1 MITSLRNASEDA
13 SDAKVADV
21 KALFDTHVND
31 GKVVLVVEGPDDKE
45 VYEKVTDAASVC
57 IYVDCN
63 CEKHFVI
70 LDALNSRYAR
80 RLLAIKDADFDR
92 LEGKRHSYQEA
103 CRILFHQL
111 LYQ

>member
-1 MITSLRNASEDA
+1 MAEGVVIASMRDASEIA

-21 KALFDTHVND
+21 KALFDTHLND

-45 VYEKVTDAASVC
+45 VYEKVTDATSVC

-70 LDALNSRYAR
+70 LDALKKGSTI
-80 RLLAIKDADFDR
+80 LIPTLC
-92 LEGKRHSYQEA
+92 L
-103 CRILFHQL
+103 RIRMIWRE
-111 LYQ
+111 